1 MSLLDGSTE
10 LISIKLYYKYANT
23 KVGKRLVILEE
34 DKAIELLKDEKKAK
48 EVEILETGWSMI
60 TWKEQNE
67 IMELSYKKT
76 NPQTMEKQFDFIS
89 YRDAIVKRC
98 LKTWDISV
106 NNQIV
111 PVTSEA
117 IDQLPGIVVINIYQK
132 FEEFLDYSEEE
143 LKN

>member
-1 MSLLDGSTE
+1 M
-10 LISIKLYYKYANT
+10 
-23 KVGKRLVILEE
+23 
-34 DKAIELLKDEKKAK
+34 
-48 EVEILETGWSMI
+48 
-60 TWKEQNE
+60 
-67 IMELSYKKT
+67 
-76 NPQTMEKQFDFIS
+76 
-89 YRDAIVKRC
+89 
-98 LKTWDISV
+98 DISV